1 MQSLKALAFAI
12 LGGTGLTLAGC
23 HHDAPPQKSVPHYVI
38 GTAWQGTETWFYPSE
53 HFDLSETGLAVIQA
67 QPRGGLTADGEVW
80 SAQSMTGAH
89 QTLQL
94 PSVVSVRNLTNGR
107 IVRIRLNDRGPSSS
121 GRMLAVTPRVA
132 TLLGMGS
139 APTPVEIVQDEALS
153 RQIAESNPNAPKL
166 EIAAAPREAIVA
178 QSLDDGSTKTLGLK
192 PTEAST
198 GTNALYVP
206 DMPQTVMQGQP
217 DYVAYHVV
225 LGSFSGHAAASRVA
239 AQCGADIVAQ
249 AGVSNGLPW
258 LVSLGPFTTV
268 PEADRALAQAR
279 QCGGTGA
286 HIVAK

>member
-1 MQSLKALAFAI
+1 
-12 LGGTGLTLAGC
+12 
-23 HHDAPPQKSVPHYVI
+23 
-38 GTAWQGTETWFYPSE
+38 
-53 HFDLSETGLAVIQA
+53 
-67 QPRGGLTADGEVW
+67 
-80 SAQSMTGAH
+80 
-89 QTLQL
+89 
-94 PSVVSVRNLTNGR
+94 
-107 IVRIRLNDRGPSSS
+107 
-121 GRMLAVTPRVA
+121 
-132 TLLGMGS
+132 
-139 APTPVEIVQDEALS
+139 
-153 RQIAESNPNAPKL
+153 
-166 EIAAAPREAIVA
+166 VA

-192 PTEAST
+192 PTEASI